1 MAFETIVHEG
11 KLYRKVDRRVKK
23 GDRYVT
29 PKKNRFN
36 ADLTKGK
43 VYELQKDEW
52 GRLFFRDNAD
62 DARYFPLE
70 AEDVYVLEAVED
82 AAPITLISTTPAVEK
97 TYTLQV
103 TDSTL
108 ATIRNAALLLPVEIG
123 MGLLAQFEAI
133 RQS

>member
-1 MAFETIVHEG
+1 MDTFETIVHEG

-52 GRLFFRDNAD
+52 EGYSSAITPMTQGT
-62 DARYFPLE
+62 FP
-70 AEDVYVLEAVED
+70 
-82 AAPITLISTTPAVEK
+82 
-97 TYTLQV
+97 
-103 TDSTL
+103 
-108 ATIRNAALLLPVEIG
+108 
-123 MGLLAQFEAI
+123 
-133 RQS
+133 